1 MAQLLG
7 GGDPAASGVLLQWVV
22 ASGPQAGKRS
32 RAVNCA

>member
-22 ASGPQAGKRS
+22 ASGPQAEKRG